1 MATDALL
8 KIRGLQVRYG
18 SSHVLHNVNLD
29 VDDVSLGLL
38 GRNGMGKTT
47 LCAAIMGLVPVS
59 AGSIHFD
66 GQDITNATP
75 EARARLGIGYVPQ
88 GRRIFRSLTV
98 EEHLRIMQRK
108 GSAWSVERVFDTFA
122 RLKERRNNLG
132 DQLSGGEQQMLAI
145 SRALMLD
152 PRLLILDEPTE
163 GLAPAIV
170 SDVIDLVSQ
179 MAGGGMGILLVEQ
192 NIHAALAASQNVAIM
207 VNGVIVETLPSID
220 LERDVELQKRHLGIE
235 PGQALAEGDTA

>member
-1 MATDALL
+1 MGTDALL
-8 KIRGLQVRYG
+8 KIRDLQVHYG
-18 SSHVLHNVNLD
+18 SSHVLHGVNLNVND
-29 VDDVSLGLL
+29 APVGML

-59 AGSIHFD
+59 GGTIHFD

-75 EARARLGIGYVPQ
+75 EFRARLGIGYVPQ

-98 EEHLRIMQRK
+98 EEHLRIMLRK
-108 GSAWSVERVFDTFA
+108 GGAWTIERVFDTFP
-122 RLKERRNNLG
+122 RLHERRRNLG

-152 PRLLILDEPTE
+152 PKLLVLDEPTE

-170 SDVIDLVSQ
+170 SDVVDLVKQLS
-179 MAGGGMGILLVEQ
+179 AGGMAILLVEQ
-192 NIHAALAASQNVAIM
+192 NIHAALTASGNVVII
-207 VNGVIVETLPSID
+207 VNGVIVEALPAVD
-220 LERDVELQKRHLGIE
+220 LECNVELQKRHLGIE
-235 PGQALAEGDTA
+235 PGRGLPKGDAV